1 MSDDLKKYWHVRL
14 QNCAQALEQN
24 GFEAF
29 CADNAEDARNRI
41 TNDILPR
48 IQFESVSW
56 GDSLTLYAT
65 GILEAVKQGSGVRVI
80 DPFETG
86 VARADIIERRRQ
98 ALLTDLFFSGTNAI
112 TENGV
117 LVNLDMIGNR
127 IGGIAFGPRHVIIFA
142 GRNKIVGSIAGAM
155 DRITNI
161 AAPANAI
168 RHENLKTPCRKT
180 SVCMDCAGPD
190 RICNTWSIIE
200 KSAPVGRIKVVLI
213 NEDSG
218 L

>member
-127 IGGIAFGPRHVIIFA
+127 IGGIAFGGCALGLLLAMGGLAIGGVAFGGGAVGFVAVGGGAAGYYACGGGAVGEHVLT
-142 GRNKIVGSIAGAM
+142 AM
-155 DRITNI
+155 EQDPEAVRFFQQW
-161 AAPANAI
+161 
-168 RHENLKTPCRKT
+168 
-180 SVCMDCAGPD
+180 VPD
-190 RICNTWSIIE
+190 AMLP
-200 KSAPVGRIKVVLI
+200 SAVRP
-213 NEDSG
+213 D
-218 L
+218 

>member
-1 MSDDLKKYWHVRL
+1 MR
-14 QNCAQALEQN
+14 NCARALEQN

-29 CADNAEDARNRI
+29 CADNADHARDLVVS
-41 TNDILPR
+41 DILPR
-48 IQFESVSW
+48 ITFGSVSW

-65 GILEAVKQGSGVRVI
+65 GILDTVRQDLPVRVI
-80 DPFETG
+80 DPFEAG

-98 ALLTDLFFSGTNAI
+98 ALLTDLFFSGTNAV

-127 IGGIAFGPRHVIIFA
+127 IGGIAFGPRHVIVFA
-142 GRNKIVGSIAGAM
+142 GRSKIVDSITDAM
-155 DRITNI
+155 DRIKNI

-168 RHENLKTPCRKT
+168 RHEKLKTPCRKT
-180 SVCMDCAGPD
+180 SICMDCSSPD

-200 KSAPVGRIKVVLI
+200 KSAPAGRIKIVLI
-213 NEDSG
+213 NEDHG

>member
-1 MSDDLKKYWHVRL
+1 MSGVLKKYRLERL
-14 QNCAQALEQN
+14 QSCAQALAQN

-29 CADNAEDARNRI
+29 CADNADHARNLVVS
-41 TNDILPR
+41 DILPR
-48 IQFESVSW
+48 ISFGSVSW

-65 GILEAVKQGSGVRVI
+65 GILEAVIRDSGVHVI

-127 IGGIAFGPRHVIIFA
+127 IGGIAFGPRHVIVFA
-142 GRNKIVGSIAGAM
+142 GRNKIVDSIADAM
-155 DRITNI
+155 ERIKNN

-168 RHENLKTPCRKT
+168 RHENLKTPCRKK
-180 SVCMDCAGPD
+180 SFCMDCSSPD

-200 KSAPVGRIKVVLI
+200 KSAPAGRIKVVLI
-213 NEDSG
+213 NEDRG